1 MTTEDVKNA
10 IRNVPDFPIKGIQFK
25 DITTA
30 LAKPKCLK
38 WMRDEMVRRYSN
50 LGITQVVGIE
60 SRGFILA
67 PAVAIELGA
76 GFVPIRKPGKLPAET
91 VEVSYSKEYGVDII
105 QMHKDALKEDDV
117 VLIHDDILATG
128 GSMVAAYEALLKTGK
143 PHQVHI
149 ASVIGTPEGV
159 EMLQKSVSDDVT
171 LWCAAIDP
179 GMNEHK
185 YIVPGFGDCGDLC
198 FGEKL

>member
-1 MTTEDVKNA
+1 MTAEQVKDA

-30 LAKPKCLK
+30 LDKPECLC
-38 WMRDEMVRRYSN
+38 WMRDEIARRYRD

-67 PAVAIELGA
+67 PAVAMEIGA

-91 VEVSYSKEYGVDII
+91 IEVSYAKEYGVDVI
-105 QMHKDALKEDDV
+105 QMHKDALNKNDI

-128 GSMVAAYEALLKTGK
+128 GSMA
-143 PHQVHI
+143 
-149 ASVIGTPEGV
+149 
-159 EMLQKSVSDDVT
+159 
-171 LWCAAIDP
+171 AAIELVKKSGVKKIYVNCIIELEGLNGRKVLEGKAENIDCL
-179 GMNEHK
+179 
-185 YIVPGFGDCGDLC
+185 FGIEVD
-198 FGEKL
+198 E

>member
-1 MTTEDVKNA
+1 MTAEQVKAA

-30 LAKPKCLK
+30 LNKPECLT
-38 WMRDEMVRRYSN
+38 WMRDEIVRRYQN

-67 PAVAIELGA
+67 PAVAMQIGA

-91 VEVSYSKEYGVDII
+91 VEVSYAKEYGVDVI
-105 QMHKDALKEDDV
+105 QMHKDALNENDV

-128 GSMVAAYEALLKTGK
+128 GSMA
-143 PHQVHI
+143 
-149 ASVIGTPEGV
+149 
-159 EMLQKSVSDDVT
+159 
-171 LWCAAIDP
+171 AAIELVQKLGVKKIYVNCIIELEGLD
-179 GMNEHK
+179 GRAYLEGK
-185 YIVPGFGDCGDLC
+185 SDGLDCLFSIEVD
-198 FGEKL
+198 E